1 MHAQFKSGNLFIQ
14 SVPAKFKVSR
24 PVLGDFAPPS
34 SPQPW
39 NIYSLMAY
47 RLAKPRADSP
57 GSIWLCVWVGLM
69 RIYYYFLHRVCH
81 KMLYLPL
88 IVTKTEELVYF
99 CHNTITIYLQMYPE
113 IL

>member
-1 MHAQFKSGNLFIQ
+1 MEYILSWPTDSQ
-14 SVPAKFKVSR
+14 S
-24 PVLGDFAPPS
+24 LGPILPYLSAS
-34 SPQPW
+34 
-39 NIYSLMAY
+39 
-47 RLAKPRADSP
+47 
-57 GSIWLCVWVGLM
+57 GSIWLCVWVGLV
-69 RIYYYFLHRVCH
+69 RIYYFFLHRVCH

>member
-1 MHAQFKSGNLFIQ
+1 
-14 SVPAKFKVSR
+14 
-24 PVLGDFAPPS
+24 
-34 SPQPW
+34 
-39 NIYSLMAY
+39 MAY